1 MMLLRTVL
9 VMALAV
15 AGVSGEAVSLT
26 ADSFAGS
33 VGEKDTAVFVKFFA
47 PWCGHCKKL
56 APTWDELATTYA
68 ADDSVVVAKVDCTQE
83 KALCQEQEIKS
94 YPTLIAFKG
103 GSKAGAYRGDRS
115 LEALKSFVNTNKV
128 AA

>member
-1 MMLLRTVL
+1 MTARRRRFVGVFIQTIARGKKKPLL
-9 VMALAV
+9 
-15 AGVSGEAVSLT
+15 LT
-26 ADSFAGS
+26 RHTNNAFLYILHFS
-33 VGEKDTAVFVKFFA
+33 VETN
-47 PWCGHCKKL
+47 
-56 APTWDELATTYA
+56 
-68 ADDSVVVAKVDCTQE
+68 Q
-83 KALCQEQEIKS
+83 ALCQEQEIKS

>member
-1 MMLLRTVL
+1 MSHHPIIQNARRLLFITPREVFSRHTNNAFL
-9 VMALAV
+9 YILH
-15 AGVSGEAVSLT
+15 
-26 ADSFAGS
+26 FS
-33 VGEKDTAVFVKFFA
+33 VETN
-47 PWCGHCKKL
+47 
-56 APTWDELATTYA
+56 
-68 ADDSVVVAKVDCTQE
+68 Q
-83 KALCQEQEIKS
+83 ALCQEQEIKS